1 MSSGKFDLEGIFDL
15 EIYNINTNLNNWIQK
30 YTTISNSFK
39 KTIKIQNEKLN
50 NNEELTDDKFIKNL
64 ERYKFMKFYQPVILN
79 IINEIKTNLVTLDT
93 LVLDTNNL
101 AEQYIEIF
109 ENRYI
114 NELANK
120 LDNLNF
126 NNINIGGK
134 KPKKHLRSRRVRK
147 RKSMKQKK
155 HNKKYIDDDDDENV

>member
-64 ERYKFMKFYQPVILN
+64 ERYKFMKFYQPMILN